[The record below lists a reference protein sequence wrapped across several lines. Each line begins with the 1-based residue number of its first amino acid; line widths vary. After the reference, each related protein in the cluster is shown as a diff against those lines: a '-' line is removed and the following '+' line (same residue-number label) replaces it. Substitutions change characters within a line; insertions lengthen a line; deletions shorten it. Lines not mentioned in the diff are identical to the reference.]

1 MIISFYYYYA
11 EFIPKK
17 ILLFDLW
24 SVNIYVKRKHEHI
37 KYSIILQLIWLLL
50 LYYYL
55 YIVISILKAF
65 PFPI

>member
-17 ILLFDLW
+17 ILLFDIW

-37 KYSIILQLIWLLL
+37 KYSII
-50 LYYYL
+50 
-55 YIVISILKAF
+55 
-65 PFPI
+65 